1 MARQVDGHSVRTR
14 VWHRWELLMGRQVC
28 TRQLVVLKM
37 FSQKLQVMLLRRLVS
52 LVCPTT
58 QVCQQSVKSLS
69 TVSAT
74 GHFGLG
80 AAIVCVGVPRAVHTS
95 LDRIRIESSVVNEYP
110 R

>member
-1 MARQVDGHSVRTR
+1 MRR
-14 VWHRWELLMGRQVC
+14 
-28 TRQLVVLKM
+28 LVVLRV
-37 FSQKLQVMLLRRLVS
+37 FSRRLQAMLLKRLVS
-52 LVCPTT
+52 LVCPIILGG
-58 QVCQQSVKSLS
+58 QQSVKSLN

-95 LDRIRIESSVVNEYP
+95 LDRIRIESSVASEYP